1 MKCIAQTNRHSKP
14 GVSNSN
20 WLGGRIWPI
29 FEMAGRIRPMS
40 WVGGPQKSSRKALR
54 VLLTIIFFTFRR
66 YLFISSKIVQER
78 LQKNRFFVFSKIKF
92 DFWKLFEGRIGAS
105 RGPHVA
111 RGPRVWGRW
120 SKLYFKIVFRKKNS
134 IYETGK
140 LGCYGTFCEITKAN
154 I

>member
-1 MKCIAQTNRHSKP
+1 LGKNSVPTKTVKSLHFTA

-54 VLLTIIFFTFRR
+54 VLLTIIFFTFIR

-78 LQKNRFFVFSKIKF
+78 LQKIVFLSYL
-92 DFWKLFEGRIGAS
+92 KLNLTSESWS
-105 RGPHVA
+105 RA
-111 RGPRVWGRW
+111 ACGPR
-120 SKLYFKIVFRKKNS
+120 I
-134 IYETGK
+134 
-140 LGCYGTFCEITKAN
+140 
-154 I
+154 